1 MNRIWKILVVV
12 NLAINVVI
20 AYVYFQ
26 LYEDR
31 NNLRVELFLE
41 VAKQDILIKSQE
53 NIIFELQKTID
64 ELNRRMSIYEIS
76 RNYDYDSDEIHKKGV
91 IVQHMDSKNK
101 SIESRE
107 SNYDFSNDM
116 GDCSGVGDGII
127 GLFVDVFTKCP
138 GNVFG
143 YSIKVN

>member
-53 NIIFELQKTID
+53 NIIFELQK
-64 ELNRRMSIYEIS
+64 
-76 RNYDYDSDEIHKKGV
+76 
-91 IVQHMDSKNK
+91 Q
-101 SIESRE
+101 
-107 SNYDFSNDM
+107 
-116 GDCSGVGDGII
+116 
-127 GLFVDVFTKCP
+127 
-138 GNVFG
+138 
-143 YSIKVN
+143 